1 MLSLVTA
8 CKLSGILPLLYC
20 RPMPASRKTPSHVP
34 TALESRI
41 LTVRGQRVLLDSD
54 LAEIYQVSTK
64 AFNQAVKRN
73 AARFP
78 ANFAFRLTAPE
89 KTGVV
94 TNCDHLA
101 RLKFSHVLPMAFT
114 EHGALM
120 AATILNSDR
129 AIQVSVTVIEAFVR
143 LRQMALLNVELAARL
158 AEVERRLEGHDGD
171 LQTLFAGL
179 HQLIDPPA
187 PPRRRI
193 GFHTGESTIG

>member
-1 MLSLVTA
+1 M
-8 CKLSGILPLLYC
+8 
-20 RPMPASRKTPSHVP
+20 
-34 TALESRI
+34 
-41 LTVRGQRVLLDSD
+41 RGQRVLLDAD
-54 LAEIYQVSTK
+54 LAEIYQVTTK

-89 KTGVV
+89 KTEVV

-101 RLKFSHVLPMAFT
+101 RLKFSHALPMAFT

-120 AATILNSDR
+120 AATILNSDS

-158 AEVERRLEGHDGD
+158 AEVERRLKGHDGD

-179 HQLIDPPA
+179 HQLIDSPA

-193 GFHTGESTIG
+193 GFHAGDSAPG